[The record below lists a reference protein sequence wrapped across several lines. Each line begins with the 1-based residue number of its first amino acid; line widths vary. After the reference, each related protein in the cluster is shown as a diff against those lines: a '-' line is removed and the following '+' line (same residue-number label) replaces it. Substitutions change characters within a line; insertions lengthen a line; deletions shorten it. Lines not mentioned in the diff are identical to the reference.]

1 MLKRQSVLAS
11 VGLFLLIFVSILF
24 VYTSETNSDTHVV
37 QQNQQQSSTFVPD
50 APNFQSNDKIIMD
63 AMGNQTERAELG
75 RATWKFLHTMMARYP
90 EKPSKEERKSLHDF
104 MMLFST
110 LYPCGECAN
119 HFNKLITTYPPQ
131 TSSRFSASQWLCAMH
146 NKVNERLKK
155 PIFDCNDIESKYP
168 CGCATTP
175 SENDSP
181 SSLA

>member
-1 MLKRQSVLAS
+1 MLKRQGILAS
-11 VGLFLLIFVSILF
+11 IGLFLLIFISIAF
-24 VYTSETNSDTHVV
+24 IYTSESNSGT
-37 QQNQQQSSTFVPD
+37 QLYQQQQQQPQPAFVPETSILE
-50 APNFQSNDKIIMD
+50 NGKIIMN
-63 AMGNQTERAELG
+63 AMGNETERAELG

-131 TSSRFSASQWLCAMH
+131 TSSRLSASQWLCAMH

-155 PIFDCNDIESKYP
+155 PIFDCNNIESKYP
-168 CGCATTP
+168 CGCANT
-175 SENDSP
+175 ENDS
-181 SSLA
+181 SISA